1 MPFVMIGLAVQTGV
15 AALAVFL
22 LLEGRWL
29 QTATGM
35 QIPLPARVLAIAV
48 IVLLLVGS
56 YDEITT
62 YLSNQ
67 RGEPPRAR

>member
-1 MPFVMIGLAVQTGV
+1 MPLAMIGLAVQTGV

-22 LLEGRWL
+22 LLDGSWL
-29 QTATGM
+29 RATTGL
-35 QIPLPARVLAIAV
+35 QLSLPARVLAIAV
-48 IVLLLVGS
+48 IVLLLVGT

-67 RGEPPRAR
+67 RNGPPRTR